1 MLEIMNKEKYLLT
14 KIQEECAEVSQR
26 AAKAIR
32 FGLKE
37 VQKGQDKNNLERLKD
52 EILDLLAS
60 FICFE
65 RETGI
70 DINDYKFEDFENL
83 INDRIERIN
92 KYMDY
97 SRKLGELN
105 D

>member
-1 MLEIMNKEKYLLT
+1 MNKEKYLLV

-26 AAKAIR
+26 VAKAIR

-37 VQKGQDKNNLERLKD
+37 VQKGQDKNNLERLKE
-52 EILDLLAS
+52 EILDLIAA
-60 FICFE
+60 FMVFE
-65 RETGI
+65 VETGI
-70 DINDYKFEDFENL
+70 MFNDLEFEIYQDTMRL
-83 INDRIERIN
+83 RIERVK

-97 SRKLGELN
+97 SRELGELN

>member
-1 MLEIMNKEKYLLT
+1 MNKEKYLLV

-37 VQKGQDKNNLERLKD
+37 VQKGQDKNNAERLRN
-52 EILDLLAS
+52 EILDLLAA
-60 FICFE
+60 FI
-65 RETGI
+65 I
-70 DINDYKFEDFENL
+70 FEDETKVELVDVNFDEL
-83 INDRIERIN
+83 VDSRIERIK

>member
-1 MLEIMNKEKYLLT
+1 MNKEKYLLV

-37 VQKGQDKNNLERLKD
+37 TQKGQDKNNLERLKD
-52 EILDLLAS
+52 EILDLLAA
-60 FICFE
+60 FVI
-65 RETGI
+65 
-70 DINDYKFEDFENL
+70 FEDETEIEL
-83 INDRIERIN
+83 IDVNFDDLVKERIERIN

-97 SRKLGELN
+97 SREIGEL
-105 D
+105 DD

>member
-1 MLEIMNKEKYLLT
+1 MINKEKYLLV

-37 VQKGQDKNNLERLKD
+37 TQKGQDKNNLERLKD
-52 EILDLLAS
+52 EILDLLAA
-60 FICFE
+60 FMVFE
-65 RETGI
+65 VEAGI
-70 DINDYKFEDFENL
+70 ILHDLEFDIYQDVMRLK
-83 INDRIERIN
+83 IERIN

-97 SRKLGELN
+97 SREIGEL
-105 D
+105 DD

>member
-1 MLEIMNKEKYLLT
+1 MNKEKYLLV

-32 FGLKE
+32 FGLSE
-37 VQKGQDKNNLERLKD
+37 TQKGQDKNNLERLRE

-60 FICFE
+60 FVIFE
-65 RETGI
+65 QETGMNI
-70 DINDYKFEDFENL
+70 DNFYQWNYDLL
-83 INDRIERIN
+83 IDQRIDRIK
-92 KYMDY
+92 KYMEY
-97 SRKLGELN
+97 SKELGELN